1 MIFITISFQTNNKH
15 LGCFFSFFYLSV
27 DDGREAEIVEDLCA
41 VPPHGDG
48 AELAEALVVKAVD
61 LRDLARL
68 VVAPDERDAVRVAHL
83 ERQQKQE
90 GLDAVES
97 PVDKVAHEE
106 VVRVGHVAA
115 HFEQLFEVVELSVNV
130 SAYLEG
136 GAWTYLQREG
146 AAPATYAKFTKI

>member
-1 MIFITISFQTNNKH
+1 M
-15 LGCFFSFFYLSV
+15 GVFFSFFYLSV

-68 VVAPDERDAVRVAHL
+68 VVAPDECDAVWISHL

-130 SAYLEG
+130 SAYLGQWGEICNVK
-136 GAWTYLQREG
+136 GASCSMYVTVIRPRTEKRNFILSL
-146 AAPATYAKFTKI
+146 P